1 MFRGWL
7 LKLKIVIWD
16 NIWFW
21 RYQTIIMWIVLSYIV
36 YWVFTDILPDYE
48 LMYDTIESLGYL
60 P

>member
-7 LKLKIVIWD
+7 LKLKIAIWD

-21 RYQTIIMWIVLSYIV
+21 RYQTVIMWIVLSYIV

-48 LMYDTIESLGYL
+48 LMYETLETLGYL

>member
-48 LMYDTIESLGYL
+48 LMYDTLESLGYL

>member
-1 MFRGWL
+1 L
-7 LKLKIVIWD
+7 LKLKIAIWD

-21 RYQTIIMWIVLSYIV
+21 RYQTVIMWIVLSYIV

-48 LMYDTIESLGYL
+48 LMYETLETLGYL